1 MKRILLFII
10 FPIFAHSQIQIGSTI
25 SESVTNDNSGR
36 SISLSDAGNLIV
48 IGGPGKIATATG
60 VTRTFG
66 SDGGM
71 WKRIGNPIYGEKIYD
86 QSGISVSISGDGNTL
101 AIGSTQTA
109 NNSPGAVRIY
119 QNLNGIWNKVATING
134 EQPLGATGASVSLS
148 YDGTVLAI
156 GSPSNYLYA
165 PRAGQVR
172 VLRNVLGEWVQ
183 IGNYI
188 TGKMAEDNSGW
199 SVSLSSNGN
208 IVAIGAP
215 QSNVDDQRKGSVSVF
230 ENKNEHWVQIGT
242 DILGVTTNEFSG
254 SSVELSNDGQILAIA
269 ARYSPIVRVY
279 QNTGGN
285 WTQIGNDIA
294 DSELEYLGGR
304 SVSLSGNGNVLAV
317 GCPYSFGMVGR
328 GLVRVYKNEAGTW
341 KKIGVDIFGEANKD
355 GCGWS
360 VSLSGDGSIL
370 AIGAPFNSKTAIDSG
385 NVRVFNLSPF
395 LNNSKFVLSNFIIYP
410 NPSSK
415 DVYIELQ
422 SNLDLEKV
430 NIYNTA
436 GQLIRTERES
446 RISVSS
452 LSKGNYFFEVVS
464 SRGKATKIVVVN

>member
-1 MKRILLFII
+1 MKTILLFII

-25 SESVTNDNSGR
+25 SESVTNDNSGK
-36 SISLSDAGNLIV
+36 SISLSDAGNVIV
-48 IGGPGKIATATG
+48 IGGPGKIATAVG
-60 VTRTFG
+60 VTRTFS
-66 SDGGM
+66 SDNGM

-86 QSGISVSISGDGNTL
+86 QSGGSVSVSGDGNTL
-101 AIGSTQTA
+101 AIGSTQPA

-119 QNLNGIWNKVATING
+119 QNLNGIWNKVAIING

-148 YDGTVLAI
+148 YDGSVLAI
-156 GSPSNYLYA
+156 GAPSNYLFA
-165 PRAGQVR
+165 ARAGQVR
-172 VLRNVLGEWVQ
+172 VLRNILGEWVQ

-215 QSNVDDQRKGSVSVF
+215 ESNVDNQRKGLVSVY
-230 ENKNEHWVQIGT
+230 ENKNDNWVQIGT
-242 DILGVTTNEFSG
+242 DILGLTTNEFSG
-254 SSVELSNDGQILAIA
+254 SNVELSNDGKTLAIA
-269 ARYSPIVRVY
+269 ARYSPIVRAY
-279 QNTGGN
+279 QNIGGT
-285 WTQIGNDIA
+285 WTKIGSDIT
-294 DSELEYLGGR
+294 DPEIEYLGGR
-304 SVSLSGNGNVLAV
+304 SVSLSGDGNVLAV
-317 GCPYSFGMVGR
+317 GCPYNFGSIGR
-328 GLVRVYKNEAGTW
+328 GLVRVYKNEGGTW
-341 KKIGVDIFGEANKD
+341 KKIGIDILGEADKD
-355 GCGWS
+355 GSGWS
-360 VSLSGDGSIL
+360 VSLSSDGSIL
-370 AIGAPFNSKTAIDSG
+370 AIGAPYNSKSAIDSG
-385 NVRVFNLSPF
+385 NVRVFNLSPL
-395 LNNSKFVLSNFIIYP
+395 LNNDKFVLSNFIIYP

-422 SNLDLEKV
+422 NDLDLEKI

-436 GQLIRTERES
+436 GQLIRTESES